1 MSAHCEWV
9 VSNADI
15 RPRIISQK
23 ILWMAQRSTEL
34 SILLGNTF
42 DNRRYTEQCYALLDR
57 YESAH
62 YPFKAPLNGHLVK
75 IRHLSQ
81 DISSL
86 HRDSP
91 LWRVSWKYLALSTF
105 FTFCISVQTFSVK
118 DAWEFLWEN
127 NSRKR
132 RQTFCLFPFCV
143 LLRELQNVLQVTL
156 HWALSAGAKIFYTV
170 KKEQK
175 SKQCLQWYHL
185 QHNRKPSNI
194 RDFATDN
201 T

>member
-1 MSAHCEWV
+1 MHSLIDTRVH
-9 VSNADI
+9 
-15 RPRIISQK
+15 IIPLK
-23 ILWMAQRSTEL
+23 PLWMGTSWRSGIFPKIFLRCIETLRSEEWAE
-34 SILLGNTF
+34 SIWHFRL
-42 DNRRYTEQCYALLDR
+42 
-57 YESAH
+57 
-62 YPFKAPLNGHLVK
+62 
-75 IRHLSQ
+75 
-81 DISSL
+81 
-86 HRDSP
+86 
-91 LWRVSWKYLALSTF
+91 F
-105 FTFCISVQTFSVK
+105 FTFCVSVQTFSVK

-127 NSRKR
+127 SSRKM

-194 RDFATDN
+194 GDFATDN